1 MSKKLEETLRK
12 YNGNKTF
19 LVVMAVFM
27 CLMSFR
33 FFAKELS
40 SFNVTLYAFNYSY
53 GFMSRGLIGTI
64 WRGMDNIL
72 PGDQMTHEALFTFSA
87 IITYIYILV
96 MFVYFCVIIKR
107 SSDKDVRNIRY
118 LIILLSIFAIP
129 IFGTRS
135 NFGRIDLFL
144 FIIVYICLMCIISEK
159 AEWICIP
166 LAIVAECIHQ
176 GFVFMNIN
184 IILVLFFYKIMKR
197 TGRERKKYIILF
209 AMTLLAA
216 SVFFLYFEFF
226 SHVDGE
232 AIYDE
237 IVNTAKSLSYSG
249 EAYSKM
255 LVQHE
260 ILGQGVWMDEWRFH
274 KANFVDVPIFV
285 VLFLPY
291 LIIGITFLK
300 KLVKGKKELTEKLPY
315 LAVALGALTVVPEM
329 LLKVDF
335 GRYVFAVFFY
345 YITIVMCLIV
355 MGDRHVAN
363 TFNDTKELVKSKI
376 PFAIILVVYPIMF
389 MPLYDVIISLVD
401 SNISQLVTNG
411 DIYVS
416 R

>member
-12 YNGNKTF
+12 YNSNKTF
-19 LVVMAVFM
+19 LIVMAIFM

-64 WRGMDNIL
+64 WRGIDNIL
-72 PGDQMTHEALFTFSA
+72 PGDQMTHEALFIFSA
-87 IITYIYILV
+87 IITDIYILI
-96 MFVYFCVIIKR
+96 MFVFFCVIIKKC
-107 SSDKDVRNIRY
+107 SDKDMRNIRY

-144 FIIVYICLMCIISEK
+144 FIIVYICLICIINEK
-159 AEWICIP
+159 AEWFCIP
-166 LAIVAECIHQ
+166 LVIVAECIHQ

-197 TGRERKKYIILF
+197 TGKERRKYIIYF
-209 AMTLLAA
+209 ALTLICA

-226 SHVDGE
+226 TQIDGE
-232 AIYDE
+232 SIYEE
-237 IVNTAKSLSYSG
+237 IVSTAKSLSYSG

-285 VLFLPY
+285 ILFLPY

-300 KLVKGKKELTEKLPY
+300 DLVKGKKELTEKLPY

-355 MGDRHVAN
+355 MGDKHVAN
-363 TFNDTKELVKSKI
+363 TFSDTKELVKSKI
-376 PFAIILVVYPIMF
+376 PFAIILVVYPMMF

>member
-12 YNGNKTF
+12 YNSNKTF
-19 LVVMAVFM
+19 LIVMAIFM

-64 WRGMDNIL
+64 WRGIDNIL
-72 PGDQMTHEALFTFSA
+72 PGDQMTHEALFIFSA
-87 IITYIYILV
+87 IITVIYILV
-96 MFVYFCVIIKR
+96 MFVFFCVIIKKC
-107 SSDKDVRNIRY
+107 SDKDMRNIRY
-118 LIILLSIFAIP
+118 LILLLSIFAIP

-144 FIIVYICLMCIISEK
+144 FIIVYICLICIINEK

-166 LAIVAECIHQ
+166 LVIVAECIHQ

-197 TGRERKKYIILF
+197 TGKERRKYIIYF
-209 AMTLLAA
+209 ALTLICA

-226 SHVDGE
+226 TQIDGE
-232 AIYDE
+232 SIYEE
-237 IVNTAKSLSYSG
+237 IVSTAKSLSYSG

-285 VLFLPY
+285 ILFLPY

-300 KLVKGKKELTEKLPY
+300 NLVKGKKELTEKLPY

-363 TFNDTKELVKSKI
+363 TFSDTKELVKSKI
-376 PFAIILVVYPIMF
+376 PFAIILVVYPMMF

-411 DIYVS
+411 DMYVS

>member
-12 YNGNKTF
+12 YNSNKTF
-19 LVVMAVFM
+19 LIVMAIFM

-64 WRGMDNIL
+64 WRGIDNIL
-72 PGDQMTHEALFTFSA
+72 PGDQMTHEALFIFSA
-87 IITYIYILV
+87 IITVIYILV
-96 MFVYFCVIIKR
+96 MFVFFCVIIKKC
-107 SSDKDVRNIRY
+107 SDKDMRNIRY
-118 LIILLSIFAIP
+118 LILLLSIFAIP

-144 FIIVYICLMCIISEK
+144 FIIVYICLICIINEK

-166 LAIVAECIHQ
+166 LVIVAECIHQ

-197 TGRERKKYIILF
+197 TGKERRKYIIYF
-209 AMTLLAA
+209 ALTLICA

-226 SHVDGE
+226 TQIDGE
-232 AIYDE
+232 SIYEE
-237 IVNTAKSLSYSG
+237 IVSTAKSLSYSG

-285 VLFLPY
+285 ILFLPY
-291 LIIGITFLK
+291 LIIGDDV
-300 KLVKGKKELTEKLPY
+300 LV
-315 LAVALGALTVVPEM
+315 AVHDCGRLDVRGVRAGRGLGQGECADRALGCFGQI
-329 LLKVDF
+329 LLLQLL
-335 GRYVFAVFFY
+335 GAV
-345 YITIVMCLIV
+345 LE
-355 MGDRHVAN
+355 DRHIGHVLNRDQLGGGSTLPGQLLDDDGFLHHAHAQSAVL
-363 TFNDTKELVKSKI
+363 DRKSTR
-376 PFAIILVVYPIMF
+376 LNSSHSV
-389 MPLYDVIISLVD
+389 
-401 SNISQLVTNG
+401 
-411 DIYVS
+411 
-416 R
+416 

>member
-1 MSKKLEETLRK
+1 MKNKVEETIKK
-12 YNGNKTF
+12 YNSNKTF
-19 LVVMAVFM
+19 LIVMAIFM
-27 CLMSFR
+27 SLMAFR

-53 GFMSRGLIGTI
+53 GFMSRGIIGTI
-64 WRGMDNIL
+64 WRGIDSIL
-72 PGDQMTHEALFTFSA
+72 PGDQMTHEALLIFSA
-87 IITYIYILV
+87 IITVIYILV
-96 MFVYFCVIIKR
+96 MFVFFCMIIKK
-107 SSDKDVRNIRY
+107 SSDKDMRNIRY
-118 LIILLSIFAIP
+118 LIIFLSIFAIP
-129 IFGTRS
+129 VFGTRS

-166 LAIVAECIHQ
+166 LVIVAECIHQ

-209 AMTLLAA
+209 VLTLLVA

-232 AIYDE
+232 VIYDE
-237 IVNTAKSLSYSG
+237 IVTTAKSLSYSG

-285 VLFLPY
+285 VLFSPY
-291 LIIGITFLK
+291 LIIGISFLK
-300 KLVKGKKELTEKLPY
+300 NLVKGKKELTEKLAY

-335 GRYVFAVFFY
+335 GRYVFVVFFY

-355 MGDRHVAN
+355 MGDEHVSN
-363 TFNDTKELVKSKI
+363 TFNDTKESVKRKI
-376 PFAIILVVYPIMF
+376 PFAIILIVYPMMF
-389 MPLYDVIISLVD
+389 MPIYDVIIALVD
-401 SNISQLVTNG
+401 SNISQIVTNG
-411 DIYVS
+411 EVYVS